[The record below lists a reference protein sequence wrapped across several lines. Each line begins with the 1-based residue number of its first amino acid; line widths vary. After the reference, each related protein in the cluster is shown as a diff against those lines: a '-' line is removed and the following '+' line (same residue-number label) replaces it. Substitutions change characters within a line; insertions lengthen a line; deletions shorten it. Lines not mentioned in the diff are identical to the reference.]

1 MTDDK
6 SSGKHVRKQRQIER
20 APHLS
25 TDAKLAKLA
34 DKICDVRDMLAS
46 PPADR
51 PVERKQAYFDWAA
64 KVVAGLRGVH
74 PGLEAVFDQ
83 LLARHAELR

>member
-6 SSGKHVRKQRQIER
+6 SLGKHARKQRQIER

-25 TDAKLAKLA
+25 TDAKLVKLA

-46 PPADR
+46 PPAGR
-51 PVERKQAYFDWAA
+51 R
-64 KVVAGLRGVH
+64 
-74 PGLEAVFDQ
+74 
-83 LLARHAELR
+83 